1 MSGVWE
7 LIKRRVIG
15 AHAIYFSGRTVDGF
29 DQFRISVD
37 CIEQLRGAREDCERE
52 WRKWVRVLNKI
63 ARVRH
68 RNQEPETR
76 N

>member
-1 MSGVWE
+1 MATCWRLGDE
-7 LIKRRVIG
+7 RKRRNIG

-37 CIEQLRGAREDCERE
+37 CIEQLRGTREDCERE

-63 ARVRH
+63 ARERK
-68 RNQEPETR
+68 EGAKA
-76 N
+76 

>member
-1 MSGVWE
+1 MSGIWK
-7 LIKRRVIG
+7 LIKRSNIG

-37 CIEQLRGAREDCERE
+37 CVEQLRGTREDCERE

-63 ARVRH
+63 ARERK
-68 RNQEPETR
+68 EGAKA
-76 N
+76 

>member
-7 LIKRRVIG
+7 LIKRRNIG

-37 CIEQLRGAREDCERE
+37 TIEQLRGTREDCERE

-63 ARVRH
+63 ARERKEVAKA
-68 RNQEPETR
+68 
-76 N
+76 